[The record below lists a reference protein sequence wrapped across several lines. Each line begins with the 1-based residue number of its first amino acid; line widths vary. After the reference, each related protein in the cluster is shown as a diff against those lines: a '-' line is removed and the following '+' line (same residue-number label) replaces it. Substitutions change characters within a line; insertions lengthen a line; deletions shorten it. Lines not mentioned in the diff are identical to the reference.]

1 MWTHP
6 HEEGRIRNICVCVC
20 VNINCL
26 CCSMR
31 TAVDC
36 VVMCGHGL
44 FVSVVVLIN
53 VGMLYACVLC
63 SLSCGL

>member
-1 MWTHP
+1 M
-6 HEEGRIRNICVCVC
+6 CVC

>member
-1 MWTHP
+1 MWAHP
-6 HEEGRIRNICVCVC
+6 HEEERTRNMCVCVCVC

-36 VVMCGHGL
+36 VVMCSHNL
-44 FVSVVVLIN
+44 FVSVVLIN
-53 VGMLYACVLC
+53 VGML
-63 SLSCGL
+63 